1 MALEIWEED
10 EAKAVAAVAEAEGV
24 VTTNIT
30 TINSTTINSNSTEA
44 EVNTVTAA
52 AWPIRLEPHHL
63 PTQTRMSSRH
73 NRSHNNRQQLTNSLQ
88 ALACLM
94 ARTGSPWAE
103 GSRNHQCP
111 ACPLL
116 NLNLEFESHKLGD
129 EKHGLLFAMLID
141 MVRDLPFRSLSL
153 EVGFLIDGPY
163 NAFCMCCVYFKNL
176 RSTGLR
182 LVRVR
187 PL

>member
-1 MALEIWEED
+1 MEIWEED
-10 EAKAVAAVAEAEGV
+10 EAKAVAVVAEAEGV

-44 EVNTVTAA
+44 AVNTVTAA

-73 NRSHNNRQQLTNSLQ
+73 NRSHNNPQQLTNSLQ

-94 ARTGSPWAE
+94 AHADSPLAE
-103 GSRNHQCP
+103 GSLNHQGP

-116 NLNLEFESHKLGD
+116 NLNLELESHKLGD
-129 EKHGLLFAMLID
+129 KKHGYGERL
-141 MVRDLPFRSLSL
+141 
-153 EVGFLIDGPY
+153 
-163 NAFCMCCVYFKNL
+163 AF
-176 RSTGLR
+176 
-182 LVRVR
+182 
-187 PL
+187 